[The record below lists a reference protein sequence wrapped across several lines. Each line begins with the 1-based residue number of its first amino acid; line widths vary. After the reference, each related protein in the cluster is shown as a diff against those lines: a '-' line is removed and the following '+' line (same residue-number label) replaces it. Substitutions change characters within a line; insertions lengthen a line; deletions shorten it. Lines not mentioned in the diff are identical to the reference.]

1 MLQARLRL
9 VLRAAV
15 ATAALALAACAT
27 PPSRHATVPGDLFAD
42 ALFGPPSEPVGAD
55 RIFALSDE
63 MRHYAR
69 AEMAPLIR
77 KHGPQGALVQA
88 LYRNGFLKLEYEA
101 TVTRS
106 AAEAFEARAGNCLS
120 LVIMTTAFA
129 RELGLDVS
137 YQSAYLEQA
146 WSRRRDLLVLNG
158 HVNVTL
164 AQRKLAPQ
172 MASLGAHWSPR
183 DVTIDFLPEEDLRN
197 LKTIE
202 IPESLVVAMFM
213 NNRSVEALVHGRLDD
228 AYAWAREAVRSD
240 PSFLA
245 AQNTLGIVYL
255 RRGALAQADAV
266 FEHVLAVDSTHTGAL
281 ANLAE
286 AASRA
291 GRDDEAA
298 RLRARLAQLESEPP
312 LHFFNLGMAAMQR
325 DDFRAARDLFA
336 REAVRGD
343 AAADVHFWLSLAHY
357 RLGDIDRAARELSRA
372 AAASGSRSERDLYA
386 SKLAWLRAQHAR

>member
-1 MLQARLRL
+1 
-9 VLRAAV
+9 
-15 ATAALALAACAT
+15 
-27 PPSRHATVPGDLFAD
+27 
-42 ALFGPPSEPVGAD
+42 
-55 RIFALSDE
+55 
-63 MRHYAR
+63 
-69 AEMAPLIR
+69 
-77 KHGPQGALVQA
+77 
-88 LYRNGFLKLEYEA
+88 
-101 TVTRS
+101 
-106 AAEAFEARAGNCLS
+106 
-120 LVIMTTAFA
+120 
-129 RELGLDVS
+129 
-137 YQSAYLEQA
+137 
-146 WSRRRDLLVLNG
+146 
-158 HVNVTL
+158 
-164 AQRKLAPQ
+164 
-172 MASLGAHWSPR
+172 MASFGAHWSPR

-213 NNRSVEALVHGRLDD
+213 NNRSVEALVQGRLDD

-386 SKLAWLRAQHAR
+386 SKLAWLRAQHTR